1 MDRTLHRHDRVNVY
15 EVESMS
21 PLILDPEFDERFWYM
36 ISDYNHAKGIYQIN
50 NGLRRDGMYQ
60 PLTYWITYN
69 RHIRVRM
76 GKTRYFASRGIPG
89 FKHAAIIITDMEDP
103 ETLRF
108 IKHKFPTAR
117 QSWDER
123 FAVRYFPKN
132 GTNEYRASVHKIFDL
147 PKHTISDDIIKSIEE
162 MNNVTNATMD
172 TYCYPFSE
180 PYDALVEELPGLDF
194 YMNGEFK
201 CHWGRT
207 DNIKTINVK
216 DVQEGLE
223 EWFRHLKCL

>member
-15 EVESMS
+15 EVDSMS
-21 PLILDPEFDERFWYM
+21 PIILDSEFDERFWEL
-36 ISDYNHAKGIYQIN
+36 IGDHNHAKGIYQMN
-50 NGLRRDGMYQ
+50 RLMKRDGMYQ

-69 RHIRVRM
+69 RHIRIRV
-76 GKTRYFASRGIPG
+76 GKSRYFASRGIPG
-89 FKHAAIIITDMEDP
+89 FKHSAIIITDMEDDS
-103 ETLRF
+103 TLKF

-123 FAVRYFPKN
+123 FKVMFWPKTD
-132 GTNEYRASVHKIFDL
+132 TNEYRASVHKIFDKPNEL
-147 PKHTISDDIIKSIEE
+147 IEDLGRQRIGTE
-162 MNNVTNATMD
+162 HPYGD
-172 TYCYPFSE
+172 PFNE
-180 PYDALVEELPGLDF
+180 PYEQLVKELSGIDF

-207 DNIKTINVK
+207 DNVKMVNVK